1 MLRERLAELVSKA
14 SGGDLAAADVLAAD
28 CSLPAL
34 GLNSLAYLRLIDM
47 VETEFDCDVDLDGG
61 YLDTLDGLAGHIAA
75 HTGGD
80 GAGDR
85 DGGGDSGGHDDGHP
99 GGQRR

>member
-47 VETEFDCDVDLDGG
+47 VETEFGCDVDLDGG

-75 HTGGD
+75 HTGE
-80 GAGDR
+80 DR
-85 DGGGDSGGHDDGHP
+85 DGGGDSGGHDDGHS

>member
-47 VETEFDCDVDLDGG
+47 VETEFGCDVDLDGG

-75 HTGGD
+75 HTGEDGD
-80 GAGDR
+80 G
-85 DGGGDSGGHDDGHP
+85 GGHDDEHS